1 MGGIVLKSDVR
12 EAAVPVENTERRKS
26 FLSYLGPAFI
36 TSALVIGPGSLTLNS
51 KIGALFGTRLIWVLA
66 LAVIFMMVYTEMSTR
81 IGLASKASFIEVIR
95 NKWGRPAAL
104 LIGIG
109 AFLVTASFQAGN
121 ALGSGLAA
129 ASITGMS
136 TNFWIMAVTVIGVG
150 FLFTKQFYKLLEKL
164 MLGLILLMLISF
176 ACTVVLTRPSFK
188 DLAAGFIPI
197 IPEGSLPLIIALT
210 ATSFSIVGACYQSY
224 LVQEKNWVIG
234 QLKNSQ
240 RETYL
245 GIFIL
250 GLLSLMLMLSA
261 AAILKPKGL
270 IVNSAS
276 EMGAALEPLYG
287 NWATFMFM
295 LGLFGASFSS
305 LMGNATIGGSILS
318 DGLGYGSRLTSKSVR
333 ALILLVMIFGSAVGI
348 FFGSAPIALIIFAQA
363 ITIVIVP
370 FIAIA
375 ILSVANDE
383 KTMGPLK
390 NTLLKNVIGFA
401 GLIVLILLAINNVV
415 SLFK

>member
-1 MGGIVLKSDVR
+1 MNSDVR

-51 KIGALFGTRLIWVLA
+51 KIGALFGTRLIWALA

-383 KTMGPLK
+383 KIMGPLK

>member
-1 MGGIVLKSDVR
+1 MKSDVR